1 MTERPNNNNFLFSQ
15 IHIEVARNSTD
26 DFNLF
31 HDKNHWPQIVGNPFA
46 GPIVLG
52 FQLECLIE
60 YQLRL
65 FREKAQ
71 ESAIIDR
78 EQLQFSNYQFTFA
91 NVVKPEQAVAVDIR
105 KSVLSTADTPT
116 LSNRVAI
123 KTDAGVVLLGYK
135 KETQT
140 PLCLADSD
148 LSWLPDL
155 KLLDD
160 RSFFSDQH
168 YFIKRKYMNVG
179 NAKNFLSGSLAEQS
193 DYFDELNDKFIF
205 PETFPMALVSCALLE
220 RAFKQGHDFK
230 KDPMVYTSH
239 KFSVDRALNARLK
252 SNDQLNIL
260 VAPPQIMTSGQ
271 GLGAS
276 GATQQLYHCYGLLTD
291 NRVLF
296 RAEISLAALTEILK
310 RA

>member
-1 MTERPNNNNFLFSQ
+1 MARVSNKNKFRFSP

-31 HDKNHWPQIVGNPFA
+31 HDKNNWQQIVGNPFQ

-60 YQLRL
+60 YQLHL
-65 FREKAQ
+65 LREKA
-71 ESAIIDR
+71 R
-78 EQLQFSNYQFTFA
+78 EYSLPEMQQMVFSNYQFAFA
-91 NVVKPEQAVAVDIR
+91 NVVKPEQTFTVDIR
-105 KSVLSTADTPT
+105 KSNLSPKGAPS

-123 KTDAGVVLLGYK
+123 TSDSGPVLLGYK
-135 KETQT
+135 KETRT
-140 PLCLADSD
+140 PLYLAEFD

-155 KLLDD
+155 WQLED
-160 RSFFSDQH
+160 RSFFSEQH
-168 YFIKRKYMNVG
+168 YFIKHKYMNVG

-230 KDPMVYTSH
+230 REPMVYTSH
-239 KFSVDRALNARLK
+239 KFSVDRRLNNQLK
-252 SNDQLNIL
+252 SNDPLHIL
-260 VAPPQIMTSGQ
+260 LAPPEILPSGQ
-271 GLGAS
+271 GLGTFR
-276 GATQQLYHCYGLLTD
+276 GTQQLYRCFGLVAD
-291 NRVLF
+291 NAVLF
-296 RAEISLAALTEILK
+296 RAEICLAALKDIPK
-310 RA
+310 R